1 VYAIMREESAFDPAA
16 ESPAQAYGLMQMI
29 VPTAREYAKVAGLP
43 WDPESLKRPA
53 ISIALGC
60 RMLGDLTRKFD
71 SNPLLAVPGYN
82 AGPGRPRRWLRERP
96 GLDFDVWVELIPFEE
111 TRRYTK
117 RVLSSRAVYAFLSHP
132 ERASEALLL
141 PLGTQG

>member
-1 VYAIMREESAFDPAA
+1 
-16 ESPAQAYGLMQMI
+16 MQLI
-29 VPTAREYAKVAGLP
+29 VPTARLYARDAGLP
-43 WDPESLKRPA
+43 CDPGSLKKPA

-60 RMLGDLTRKFD
+60 RVLSDLERKFE
-71 SNPLLAVPGYN
+71 SNPLLAIPGYN
-82 AGPGRPRRWLRERP
+82 AGPGRPRRWLREHP

-117 RVLSSRAVYAFLSHP
+117 RVLSSRAVYALLSHP

-141 PLGTQG
+141 PLGSQE